1 MIFDASKI
9 YLSILQK
16 TLLTNDILI
25 TVMNLIEIL
34 PITLHIINSS
44 FYLSSY
50 QSPNEYTKYFN
61 YCSYYD
67 LFQEQFEKGYP
78 LYLFIMMIS
87 ILLIFCFYT
96 FTILHEVIKYE
107 KTYSYF
113 VSLGDFFSC
122 DCNTIF
128 QNIQDIFISQML
140 EKYPQSNYYAMFS
153 ALCSQTSSLPQ
164 YKNIYLL
171 MQLINYRTSALL
183 NLYVGR
189 SYEILHKINTDKNLF
204 ELFVDLQF
212 IIRPLRRFILKYLG
226 NEGISQIL
234 SNYNS
239 IVIVFIV
246 FSFSYEIIILL
257 VVKFAIVNKIIR
269 YLKEIVFT
277 GKAFECCINYRYIF
291 KLYIIKTIKS

>member
-1 MIFDASKI
+1 
-9 YLSILQK
+9 
-16 TLLTNDILI
+16 
-25 TVMNLIEIL
+25 
-34 PITLHIINSS
+34 
-44 FYLSSY
+44 
-50 QSPNEYTKYFN
+50 
-61 YCSYYD
+61 
-67 LFQEQFEKGYP
+67 
-78 LYLFIMMIS
+78 
-87 ILLIFCFYT
+87 
-96 FTILHEVIKYE
+96 
-107 KTYSYF
+107 
-113 VSLGDFFSC
+113 
-122 DCNTIF
+122 
-128 QNIQDIFISQML
+128 ML

-171 MQLINYRTSALL
+171 MQLINYRTSVLL
-183 NLYVGR
+183 DLYVGR

-246 FSFSYEIIILL
+246 FSFSYEVIILL

-291 KLYIIKTIKS
+291 KLYIIKTIKSE